1 MQQSITNQFNIG
13 VSTLMIGPMD
23 KVKDLTPEE
32 HSVGLIKNLTF
43 TSETNEVTLT
53 QGLRNSQVDSQ
64 VTGVTTQI
72 TTDVYEYT
80 AKNIAYAA
88 QLAGEDFTLTGN
100 YELKTAITGGVSA
113 TTVVLKDVPSGNQAD
128 LGDGDT
134 IALQATGAK
143 DYDKIYLGQVSGTP
157 TWEADETDGPIGTLT
172 ITLSKAI
179 PAGWSFAVGDKVFFV
194 NLIPVG
200 STEVQPYY
208 GVKIVGVLPNNNEP
222 FTIIC
227 PKAKITAGLNVVF
240 TTDNYS
246 SMPFQLTPYDLTH
259 EDKTKYPELATAFKN
274 YDGNLFVYKG

>member
-32 HSVGLIKNLTF
+32 HSVGLIKNLTL

-64 VTGVTTQI
+64 VTGVTTQV

-88 QLAGEDFTLTGN
+88 QLAGENFSLTGN
-100 YELKTAITGGVSA
+100 YELNAAITGGVSA
-113 TTVVLKDVPSGNQAD
+113 TTVVLKDVPSANQAD

-134 IALQATGAK
+134 IALQATGVK
-143 DYDKIYLGQVSGTP
+143 DYDKIYLAQVSGSPVWAASGEGST
-157 TWEADETDGPIGTLT
+157 IGTLT

-179 PAGWSFAVGDKVFFV
+179 PTGWSFAAGDKVFFV
-194 NLIPVG
+194 NLIPIG
-200 STEVQPYY
+200 STEPQPYY
-208 GVKIVGVLPNNNEP
+208 GIKIVGVLPNNNEP

-227 PKAKITAGLNVVF
+227 PKAKITAGFNISF

-246 SMPFQLTPYDLTH
+246 SMPFQLTPYDLTR
-259 EDKTKYPELATAFKN
+259 EDKTKYPDLATAFKN
-274 YDGNLFVYKG
+274 YDANLFVYKG